1 MAPENDE
8 IVKGLMEAAER
19 GDSDTAM
26 EAFDP
31 AVELDQTRFPDGGTY
46 KGRDGVREFYDK
58 WFGTWDEL
66 RIESQSVIELPR
78 RARRLPDSSQR
89 SREGQRSRGH
99 PGRRRRLH
107 TSRWEGDSN
116 DRLPETGRSARS
128 RGPIR
133 ARWSRRL
140 LNCGLPQCAR
150 SGRQEVGFMT
160 RVIPR
165 LRPLPPRSCR
175 HSLPRSFLR
184 ASRIRST

>member
-1 MAPENDE
+1 MAPENVE

-89 SREGQRSRGH
+89 SREGERSRGH
-99 PGRRRRLH
+99 LGSRRRLH
-107 TSRWEGDSN
+107 APRWEGDSD

-128 RGPIR
+128 LGPIS

-140 LNCGLPQCAR
+140 LNCGLPHRARTRSAGHGDVEWAAPQARGKR
-150 SGRQEVGFMT
+150 SGLHRAA
-160 RVIPR
+160 P
-165 LRPLPPRSCR
+165 CR
-175 HSLPRSFLR
+175 F
-184 ASRIRST
+184 RI